1 MYSSPASSK
10 AAHST
15 SLSIEPV
22 FNSQG
27 SVSIKPIPAAGQSP
41 QQKLPS
47 GLTITKVVQSTPPK
61 QSPNREGTS
70 VRVINIATNSN
81 TSPRGRQSIG
91 NSGVSEL
98 GNVGCSPFEGQ
109 NFGKRSDS
117 LRVTP
122 NKVLSPN
129 VTNHSVVSSVGK
141 GIVPVKQNTPRQAVE
156 VFPPKVPV
164 KKSVPHQL
172 AVDPFPSKEVL
183 VDITDTDRQAAAMND
198 YELYCEKEQ
207 SLRKLLKTFPGADIM
222 EAQDILVECGW
233 NIDKAIEVAK
243 TRPLRVISRRRSSS
257 QTNYVG
263 IPSNFAKGVVFES
276 ENVAGQRGLTI
287 TDVKGNVTEEIVLES
302 SDDDSVEAIQENSNY
317 EIQSSS
323 LTNSTPVTSSNAV
336 MSLVQKPHTV
346 QNSNSEHK
354 RSLPVEPNN
363 SETKDAPSKKLK
375 RVIQLEDSDDE
386 TASNSSLS
394 VELSSTVKRHERDE
408 QEPALINS
416 GKVSEVQSQSNLL
429 GSSIDTSLQT
439 TTSTPE
445 NSEKASGQS
454 SPASSCTS
462 STENFLKTKDLGKKY
477 KKKRKE
483 FESDE
488 EEYETYGDTAVYDS
502 DDSESGEVLT
512 PARSAVLSFFQDCT
526 SDELLTVPGCSK
538 KKAEA
543 VIGYRPFEGWAD
555 LVQKLNN
562 DKSLSTDLL
571 NGAKQ
576 VMDMRTAISRIM
588 NKCQKIAGEMEGLVE
603 KLKECKGDSKEYV
616 AQQPSLL
623 NDKMQLAP
631 YQMLGLNWLILMH
644 NQQVNGILADEMG
657 LGKTVQAISLLA
669 YLREQEIED
678 PHLIVVPSST
688 LDNWKNELEMW
699 WPSVSILLYRGSQE
713 ARRELRYRIINDEVE
728 DFNVM
733 LTTYNMVTSSNE
745 DRSFF
750 KRLSFYFVIFDEAH
764 MLKNMSSQRYQ
775 NLMRVRAERR
785 LLLTGTPLQ
794 NNLVELMSLLI
805 FVMPDMFSSKTP
817 QLKQMFSAV
826 SKSDE
831 GRSRFEKEQI
841 EHAKRIMKPFV
852 LRRLKSEV
860 LQDLPPKEEETKF
873 CPMTEF
879 QRSTYI
885 NLVATLSAEVNE
897 KREKILSGSG
907 MMMQLRKAANHPLL
921 LRNYFNSM
929 KLKAMSELILKEP
942 THKEAVADV
951 VFEDMQLMSD
961 FELHRLCKQ
970 YESLSSFKLA
980 DSIILDSGK
989 FQFLD
994 TVLPEMKE
1002 KSNRILLFSQFTMVL
1017 DIVEEYMK
1025 IREYKYLR
1033 LDGAVPVA
1041 VRQPLID
1048 QFNED
1053 PEIFIFLLS
1062 TRAGG
1067 LGINLTAANVVLLHD
1082 IDFNPYNDKQAEDRC
1097 HRVGQLRNV
1106 LIIRMISKDTIEEG
1120 ILQRVKEKLKLEKD
1134 ITSSDGDNEED
1145 DCPGVATLLK
1155 EALNLSNEES

>member
-1 MYSSPASSK
+1 M
-10 AAHST
+10 
-15 SLSIEPV
+15 
-22 FNSQG
+22 
-27 SVSIKPIPAAGQSP
+27 
-41 QQKLPS
+41 
-47 GLTITKVVQSTPPK
+47 QSTPPK
-61 QSPNREGTS
+61 QSPNKESAS

-81 TSPRGRQSIG
+81 SSPHGRQTLSNTSI
-91 NSGVSEL
+91 SEL
-98 GNVGCSPFEGQ
+98 GNVAHSPFDGQ
-109 NFGKRSDS
+109 RFSKRSDS
-117 LRVTP
+117 CVTS
-122 NKVLSPN
+122 NKVLAPA
-129 VTNHSVVSSVGK
+129 VTPHNIVAPIGK
-141 GIVPVKQNTPRQAVE
+141 VVPVKQNIARQAVE
-156 VFPPKVPV
+156 AFPSKLPAKQTVTQV
-164 KKSVPHQL
+164 S
-172 AVDPFPSKEVL
+172 VDPFHSKEIL
-183 VDITDTDRQAAAMND
+183 VDISDTDRQTAAMND

-233 NIDKAIEVAK
+233 NVDKAIEAAR

-276 ENVAGQRGLTI
+276 ENVSGQRGLTI

-302 SDDDSVEAIQENSNY
+302 SDDDSVEAIQENCELQSN
-317 EIQSSS
+317 S
-323 LTNSTPVTSSNAV
+323 LTSNSPSA
-336 MSLVQKPHTV
+336 SLVPKPNIV
-346 QNSNSEHK
+346 PNSNEHK
-354 RSLPVEPNN
+354 RSLPVEPD
-363 SETKDAPSKKLK
+363 SEIKGAPAKKMK

-394 VELSSTVKRHERDE
+394 VELSNNITRHDADERE
-408 QEPALINS
+408 RALSNS
-416 GKVSEVQSQSNLL
+416 GKVNEVQSQTNLL
-429 GSSIDTSLQT
+429 VSAIDTPLQ

-462 STENFLKTKDLGKKY
+462 STENFLKSKDSGKKF

-483 FESDE
+483 YESDD

-526 SDELLTVPGCSK
+526 LEELLNVPGCSK

-555 LVQKLNN
+555 LVQKLNS

-576 VMDMRTAISRIM
+576 VMDMRSAVSRIM

-603 KLKECKGDSKEYV
+603 KLKECKGNSKEYV
-616 AQQPSLL
+616 AEQPALL
-623 NDKMQLAP
+623 NDKMRLAP

-713 ARRELRYRIINDEVE
+713 ARRELRYRIINDEVD

-775 NLMRVRAERR
+775 NLMRVKAQRR

-805 FVMPDMFSSKTP
+805 FVMPNMFSSKTP

-826 SKSDE
+826 SKNEE

-879 QRSTYI
+879 QKSTYI
-885 NLVATLSAEVNE
+885 NLVATLSAEVKE

-951 VFEDMQLMSD
+951 VFEEMQLMSD
-961 FELHRLCKQ
+961 FELHKLCKQ
-970 YESLSSFKLA
+970 YDSLSSFKLA

-989 FQFLD
+989 FQYLD
-994 TVLPEMKE
+994 TILPEMKG
-1002 KSNRILLFSQFTMVL
+1002 KNFRILLFSQFTMVL

-1025 IREYKYLR
+1025 IRQYKYLR

-1048 QFNED
+1048 QFNQD
-1053 PEIFIFLLS
+1053 PGIFIFLLS

-1106 LIIRMISKDTIEEG
+1106 LIVRMISKDTIEEG

-1134 ITSSDGDNEED
+1134 LTSSDGDNEED
-1145 DCPGVATLLK
+1145 DCPGVVTLLK
-1155 EALNLSNEES
+1155 EALSLSKEES